1 MLPWFARRLL
11 QSLLLVF
18 VLMSAVFFVVRL
30 APGDPLDQIV
40 SEELGAADRELIR
53 QRMELDGSLGRQYV
67 RWLGDSLRGDFG
79 ISLRQQRPVTAIL
92 GEALGPTL
100 LLTITAYVLQLV
112 LAVGAALVMATRRG
126 RAPDHVVQGL
136 GLTFYSLPGFW
147 LGLMFILLFSR
158 QLGWFPAGGWESTD
172 AVFLPAGARWLD
184 RLHHLFLPVTT
195 LVLGGFMGTA
205 RYLRSALD
213 EVLVQDYILAARAR
227 GLSEHR
233 VVWGHALRNALL
245 PVITL
250 LGLSV
255 PFLLGGALV
264 VEVVYGW
271 PGMGRVTIE
280 AIWAR
285 DYPVIMATTLL
296 AGVAVV
302 LGSTLA
308 DLLYRWAD
316 PRVRL
321 PDLPDSQDARLQKE
335 PHRGVV

>member
-11 QSLLLVF
+11 QSLLLIF
-18 VLMSAVFFVVRL
+18 VLVSAVFFVVRL
-30 APGDPLDQIV
+30 APGDPLEQVITEDVGI
-40 SEELGAADRELIR
+40 GDRELIR
-53 QRMELDGSLGRQYV
+53 QRMGLDGGLGRQYLH
-67 RWLGDSLRGDFG
+67 WLGGCLQGDLG
-79 ISLRQQRPVTAIL
+79 TSLRQQRPVTAIL

-100 LLTITAYVLQLV
+100 LLTITAYVLQLL
-112 LAVGAALVMATRRG
+112 LAVAAALVMATRRG
-126 RAPDHVVQGL
+126 RLSDHVVQGT
-136 GLTFYSLPGFW
+136 GLAFYSVPGFW

-158 QLGWFPAGGWESTD
+158 NLGWFPAGGWESPD
-172 AVFLPAGARWLD
+172 AMFLPLWSRWLD
-184 RLHHLFLPVTT
+184 RLHHLTLPVAT

-213 EVLVQDYILAARAR
+213 EVLAQDYILAARAR
-227 GLSEHR
+227 GFSERR
-233 VVWGHALRNALL
+233 VVLGHALRNALL

-264 VEVVYGW
+264 VEVVFGW
-271 PGMGRVTIE
+271 PGMGRITIE

-285 DYPVIMATTLL
+285 DYPVIMATTVL

-302 LGSTLA
+302 AGSTLS
-308 DLLYRWAD
+308 DVLYRWAD

-321 PDLPDSQDARLQKE
+321 PDQRRQGGGA
-335 PHRGVV
+335 HGAG